1 MVKRINYF
9 DQMKGIAIILVVIGH
24 VMQFSFGY
32 NPSTVVNMLGVF
44 HMPIFFYISGY
55 FMYKMIDGRQQLW
68 SKLYK
73 RSLALL
79 VPYIV
84 FGAIYCL
91 FSGYS
96 FQTLLLEGGGCY
108 WFLWVLFLLSSFF
121 ILYGYVLQKVKC
133 EWLYVALWMIPYVA
147 IMAGKVYE
155 IKIGG
160 GNVLSI
166 SQLNT
171 YYRYFLIGYLCRR
184 YAKFN
189 SFLFKND
196 IVYAIGLILFFL
208 QWRFCDIHNM
218 ALIFLGAMGAIIVLQ
233 RYFESKQDTDN
244 WVLRTLTKIGSASL
258 PIYVIHYFFIP
269 DVSNQMH
276 QLLDCSN
283 PFIWQLTSAMLLS
296 IPIIVASMFVGKLIE
311 HNKYLNSIFWGKFDR
326 RF

>member
-1 MVKRINYF
+1 M
-9 DQMKGIAIILVVIGH
+9 
-24 VMQFSFGY
+24 
-32 NPSTVVNMLGVF
+32 
-44 HMPIFFYISGY
+44 
-55 FMYKMIDGRQQLW
+55 
-68 SKLYK
+68 
-73 RSLALL
+73 LL
-79 VPYIV
+79 VPVGIV
-84 FGAIYCL
+84 PAFIVLYP
-91 FSGYS
+91 
-96 FQTLLLEGGGCY
+96 
-108 WFLWVLFLLSSFF
+108 LWVCATKSKVRVAVCRPMDGPLCCH
-121 ILYGYVLQKVKC
+121 YGRESIRNQNR
-133 EWLYVALWMIPYVA
+133 
-147 IMAGKVYE
+147 
-155 IKIGG
+155 G